1 VLNTHTTVIGRAD
14 PIHVK
19 RIKPCRLIYL
29 LVLVLML
36 EACSTR
42 ALILQGVASE
52 LASQGNTP
60 EDDLVL
66 AREASAFYLKLSESV
81 LRETPDNINLAT
93 AVASG
98 FTQYAYAYVQAD
110 ADRLDAKDAAAAHRL
125 RQRAARLYHRAQRH
139 ALGAL
144 EAQTPGFT
152 KALASDSPADWPN
165 LRVNQ
170 IGLAYWGA
178 ASWGA
183 WIAMSKDKPDIVA
196 DLPLAMRLAKLAW
209 ISTPEHGDGSLAS
222 LMGTFEA
229 SRPGGSKAHASL
241 YFDQAIAHSGGKNAG
256 VFVAKAEAIALPAG
270 DKPAFETLLK
280 RALVASELQPNLSNM
295 VMRERAMWLLETV
308 DDLF

>member
-1 VLNTHTTVIGRAD
+1 VA
-14 PIHVK
+14 
-19 RIKPCRLIYL
+19 L
-29 LVLVLML
+29 LLSLGG
-36 EACSTR
+36 CSAR
-42 ALILQGVASE
+42 HLILQGVAGE
-52 LASQGNTP
+52 LASQGNAP

-81 LRETPDNINLAT
+81 LRETPDNLGLAA

-98 FTQYAYAYVQAD
+98 FTQYAYAYVQSD
-110 ADRLDAKDAAAAHRL
+110 ADRIEAKDAAAAHKL

-144 EAQTPGFT
+144 EIQSPGLT
-152 KALASDSPADWPN
+152 KALASNSPADWPN
-165 LRVNQ
+165 LRADQ
-170 IGLAYWGA
+170 ISVAYWGA

-196 DLPLAMRLAKLAW
+196 DLPLAIRLTQLAF
-209 ISTPEHGDGSLAS
+209 IAAPAYGAGSLAS

-229 SRPGGSKAHASL
+229 SRPGGSTAQATL
-241 YFDQAIAHSGGKNAG
+241 YFDQAIALGADRNAG

-270 DKPAFETLLK
+270 DRLAFESLLK
-280 RALVASELQPNLSNM
+280 QALAASEMQLDLSNG
-295 VMRERAMWLLETV
+295 VMRERAIWLLETA